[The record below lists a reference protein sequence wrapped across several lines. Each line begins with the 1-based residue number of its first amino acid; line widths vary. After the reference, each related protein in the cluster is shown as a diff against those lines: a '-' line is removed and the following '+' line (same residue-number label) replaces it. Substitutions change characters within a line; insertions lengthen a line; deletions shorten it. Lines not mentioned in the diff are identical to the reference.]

1 MPTLLEHFI
10 GFSPEPEQN
19 GGGDDDAYEVV
30 VNRFVRY
37 TKKQHPSLI
46 KNMND
51 LKLQDEKLM
60 KRLYKSF
67 EKNASADTQRKLSK
81 ILKIN
86 K

>member
-19 GGGDDDAYEVV
+19 GGYDGAYEVV
-30 VNRFVRY
+30 VNRFIRY
-37 TKKQHPSLI
+37 TKKQHPRLI
-46 KNMND
+46 QSMNA